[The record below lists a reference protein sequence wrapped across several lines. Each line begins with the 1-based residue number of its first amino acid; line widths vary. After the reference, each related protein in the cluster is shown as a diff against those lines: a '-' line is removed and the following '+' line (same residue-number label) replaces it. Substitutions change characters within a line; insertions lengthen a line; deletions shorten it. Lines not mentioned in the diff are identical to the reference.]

1 MTQPTPSLIW
11 MSLFVA
17 GVLFGCAFIAEPL
30 AAAFLSN
37 GWFNAVIL
45 TVLAIGIAIN
55 VRQVLSLYPEIA
67 WAEAWR
73 SGLRSA
79 ARDAPQPRL
88 LASMALMLSGRSDL
102 SLSASS
108 MRALLDAIRTRLE
121 EARDLSRYVI
131 GVLIFLGL
139 LGTFWGLMA
148 TVGSIAGVIRG
159 MAVEGADGALIFEN
173 LKQSLDG
180 PLSGMGVA
188 FSSSLFGLAGA
199 LILGFLDLQAAH
211 AQNRFVNELEEWLSG
226 STRLS
231 SGLLPDDGGSSGA
244 PAYVEAL
251 LEKTADTLDR
261 MQRTSQA
268 EHAHNEHF
276 GAHLAELAEA
286 LSRLNRLQGAHTEQF
301 ERIARSQDELAK
313 SLDRLARRDTD
324 TALNEDLRSELRLLS
339 KTIANTLKARD
350 GRT

>member
-11 MSLFVA
+11 MSIFVA
-17 GVLFGCAFIAEPL
+17 AVVCGCAFIVEPL
-30 AAAFLSN
+30 AVAFLSN
-37 GWFNAVIL
+37 TWFNAVIL
-45 TVLAIGIAIN
+45 AVLAGGIAIN

-73 SGLRSA
+73 RGSRAGGRGS
-79 ARDAPQPRL
+79 QPRL
-88 LASMALMLSGRSDL
+88 LAPMALMLSGRGDL
-102 SLSASS
+102 TLSTSS

-121 EARDLSRYVI
+121 ESRDLSRYVI

-159 MAVEGADGALIFEN
+159 MAVDGADGARMFEN

-188 FSSSLFGLAGA
+188 FSSSLFGLAGS
-199 LILGFLDLQAAH
+199 LVLGFLDLQAAH

-226 STRLS
+226 NTRLS
-231 SGLLPDDGGSSGA
+231 SGLFADDGAIGGA

-251 LEKTADTLDR
+251 LEKTADALDK
-261 MQRTSQA
+261 MQRGGQA
-268 EHAHNEHF
+268 EDTQRERL
-276 GAHLAELAEA
+276 GVHLADLGEA
-286 LSRLNRLQGAHTEQF
+286 LTRLNRLQNAQNEHL
-301 ERIARSQDELAK
+301 ERIARGQGELTKAVEQ
-313 SLDRLARRDTD
+313 LARRDHEPT
-324 TALNEDLRSELRLLS
+324 LNEELRSELRLLS
-339 KTIANTLKARD
+339 KTMANALKARD
-350 GRT
+350 SGL